1 MQALAVFFF
10 QPRRAV
16 LRLSVPRFVRR
27 LIYLTQHEIVSRKHK
42 ARSALGIDTPKIPF
56 RS

>member
-10 QPRRAV
+10 QPCRAV
-16 LRLSVPRFVRR
+16 VRLSAPRFVRR

-42 ARSALGIDTPKIPF
+42 KRSALGIDTPKIPF
-56 RS
+56 RP

>member
-1 MQALAVFFF
+1 MQALAVFFSRA
-10 QPRRAV
+10 RRCQV
-16 LRLSVPRFVRR
+16 LCPAFRTTVNLFYP
-27 LIYLTQHEIVSRKHK
+27 